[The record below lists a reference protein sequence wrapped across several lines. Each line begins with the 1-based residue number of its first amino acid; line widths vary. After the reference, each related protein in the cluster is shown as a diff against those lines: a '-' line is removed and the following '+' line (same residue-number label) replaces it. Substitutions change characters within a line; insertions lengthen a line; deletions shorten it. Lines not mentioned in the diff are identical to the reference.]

1 MMERLFSDRLRLKR
15 ALELLT
21 DGGRVVVGVRL
32 IFPTLTIGR
41 MLASSTET
49 GGGEGAGDSEDGKFR
64 LGDIRLK
71 GAHQWLDG
79 QEPAGCTG
87 VELGE
92 TSNLKV
98 KRGSLTY
105 LW

>member
-1 MMERLFSDRLRLKR
+1 MTDLDFNR
-15 ALELLT
+15 ALDLLT
-21 DGGRVVVGVRL
+21 DGGRVVAGVRL
-32 IFPTLTIGR
+32 TFPTLTLGW
-41 MLASSTET
+41 MLASSTEH
-49 GGGEGAGDSEDGKFR
+49 GGGEGAGDSEDGTFR

-71 GAHQWLDG
+71 GTHQWLG
-79 QEPAGCTG
+79 GKEPVGCTG